1 MSKSAVLGIIFLV
14 EFDQLGLVA
23 IQATQAYFNNGLYME
38 YFWIN
43 NHGGNQLNNNNNN
56 NNKVTYTTNFFNN
69 FISFIN

>member
-1 MSKSAVLGIIFLV
+1 MSKLAVLGIIFLV
-14 EFDQLGLVA
+14 EFDQLGPVA
-23 IQATQAYFNNGLYME
+23 IQATRAYFNNGLHME

-43 NHGGNQLNNNNNN
+43 NHGGNQLNNNN